1 MSEPFLTVT
10 LDAPAY
16 APGETLA
23 GTASWASL
31 PPRSKFVVR
40 LGWWAE
46 ATGTERPAGDL
57 AQTTFTSGDGETSGE
72 HRFTLR
78 VPEDAPPT
86 MDGSLFSVR
95 HAVEISSGAA
105 VRLLPVVISP
115 TRATLDLVAASA
127 ATAKP
132 EPNITRFFTKLAPKK
147 PAK

>member
-16 APGETLA
+16 APGDTLA
-23 GTASWASL
+23 GTASWANL

-78 VPEDAPPT
+78 VPDDAPPT
-86 MDGSLFSVR
+86 LDGSLFSVR
-95 HAVEISSGAA
+95 HAIEVSSGQT

-115 TRATLDLVAASA
+115 TRAPLDLVEAC
-127 ATAKP
+127 
-132 EPNITRFFTKLAPKK
+132 TRIAGPAPKVVQWL
-147 PAK
+147 AKMAKRPR

>member
-31 PPRSKFVVR
+31 PPRSNFVVR

-72 HRFTLR
+72 RRFTLR
-78 VPEDAPPT
+78 VPDDAPPT
-86 MDGSLFSVR
+86 LDGSVFSVR
-95 HAVEISSGAA
+95 HAIEVSSGQT

-115 TRATLDLVAASA
+115 TRAPLNLVAASIA
-127 ATAKP
+127 VAKP
-132 EPNITRFFTKLAPKK
+132 APSVTRFFAKLAPKK
-147 PAK
+147 PTK

>member
-1 MSEPFLTVT
+1 MSDPFLAIT
-10 LDAPAY
+10 LDAAAY
-16 APGETLA
+16 APGDTLS
-23 GTASWASL
+23 GTATWTGL
-31 PPRSKFVVR
+31 PRGSKFLVR
-40 LGWWAE
+40 LGWWAD
-46 ATGTERPAGDL
+46 ASGSERPAGDL
-57 AQTTFTSGDGETSGE
+57 AQCEFCADAGEESGE
-72 HRFTLR
+72 RKFFLR

>member
-23 GTASWASL
+23 GSASWASL

>member
-23 GTASWASL
+23 GSASWASL

-78 VPEDAPPT
+78 VPDDAPPT
-86 MDGSLFSVR
+86 LDGSLFSVR
-95 HAVEISSGAA
+95 HAIEVSSGQT

-115 TRATLDLVAASA
+115 TRAPLNLVEAC
-127 ATAKP
+127 
-132 EPNITRFFTKLAPKK
+132 TRIAGPAPKVVQWL
-147 PAK
+147 AKMAKRPR